1 MTTRPS
7 RLLPARVFRS
17 DELVKTDQIVGRS
30 EFAGSR
36 LINMKSKQE
45 ELTQKTGRS
54 CEREWYEKVLDAGST
69 FAGNITGYYDYK
81 KATEGVNPVTGEKLE
96 PSD

>member
-1 MTTRPS
+1 
-7 RLLPARVFRS
+7 
-17 DELVKTDQIVGRS
+17 
-30 EFAGSR
+30 
-36 LINMKSKQE
+36 MKSKQE

-54 CEREWYEKVLDAGST
+54 CEREWYKKVLNAGST

-96 PSD
+96 GQRIDAAVIDAAVYIPVIKSAKELKAYIAYMTKKAILAI